1 MYEYL
6 WNESKLVGQKVG
18 NDAVR
23 ILYDAN
29 DEPVGLSLIH
39 ISFWSLF
46 TLYRMRGVLSNVTI
60 EEMLK

>member
-1 MYEYL
+1 MCIRDRYEYL

-29 DEPVGLSLIH
+29 DEPVGFTVNDLSLIH
-39 ISFWSLF
+39 I
-46 TLYRMRGVLSNVTI
+46 
-60 EEMLK
+60 